1 MGKATPKPSAN
12 ELAEPSPPQGDPDY
26 LAWTERKI
34 RASLEADKAA
44 PERRKALDD
53 VMKERGAR

>member
-1 MGKATPKPSAN
+1 MGKSTQTPTVS
-12 ELAEPSPPQGDPDY
+12 ELAEPAPPQGDPDY
-26 LAWTERKI
+26 LVWTERKI